1 MDRENLDVDHYT
13 NTYYFV
19 KLLLY
24 FISLFSCFEKNPYG
38 YTSAISWFRREVSPW
53 SRSLCGGLPA
63 VPLGGNS

>member
-24 FISLFSCFEKNPYG
+24 FISLFSCFEKKTPMVILAPSSG
-38 YTSAISWFRREVSPW
+38 FAAR
-53 SRSLCGGLPA
+53 
-63 VPLGGNS
+63 